1 MISIR
6 QTSKTRT
13 HQRKGHSCLK
23 YHVASEST
31 LQGTIRLTAT
41 AAVSLNATAQASSE
55 HLNLK
60 QSTGIRVNLNMPQVF
75 SLFRLVTA
83 VSATDGADSAQL
95 QIEGVRPINF
105 SLQLNH

>member
-6 QTSKTRT
+6 QTSQTRT

-31 LQGTIRLTAT
+31 PQGTIQLTAT

-60 QSTGIRVNLNMPQVF
+60 QNIRVNLNMPQVF
-75 SLFRLVTA
+75 SLVGLVTA
-83 VSATDGADSAQL
+83 VSATDVADSAQL
-95 QIEGVRPINF
+95 QIEDVRPINF